1 MTQRNSCV
9 RTRRFG
15 INSRSH
21 FKVKEIK
28 NDAGGTRLCV
38 YTVKEVGSV
47 WTTSGKTRVA
57 TRRGEHKQEE
67 GEPTVTKEFG
77 NKRKKSGGR

>member
-1 MTQRNSCV
+1 M
-9 RTRRFG
+9 
-15 INSRSH
+15 
-21 FKVKEIK
+21 
-28 NDAGGTRLCV
+28 CV